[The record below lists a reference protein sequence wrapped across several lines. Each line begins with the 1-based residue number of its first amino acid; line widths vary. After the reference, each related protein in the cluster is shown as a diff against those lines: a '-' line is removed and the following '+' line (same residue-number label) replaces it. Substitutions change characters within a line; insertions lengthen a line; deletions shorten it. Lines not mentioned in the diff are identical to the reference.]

1 IKQVSSSS
9 EPVMSLGPTVAERR
23 RQVLVGPL
31 PDDFLRLIKP
41 SSSADSAAVDPA
53 AAAHVATPSQ
63 PAVYSFVPPNTRGR
77 ISVTILEANL
87 AKNYGLVRM
96 DPYCRLR
103 VGHASFETP
112 TKLSGGRTPFWNR
125 IVHAYLPV
133 GVDSIFVQIFD
144 EKAFSAD
151 ECIAHAHILLPPG
164 IFNGETIDDFYPLTG
179 AQGEG
184 KEGLVHLIIS
194 FAPVDTPIAH
204 PAYQGG
210 PTYPDG
216 SPVHQPSDAPGA
228 VPGPVFSDDD
238 VKAVKELFPDI
249 DEEVVRAILEEKRG
263 DQDATVSA
271 LLEMTK

>member
-1 IKQVSSSS
+1 
-9 EPVMSLGPTVAERR
+9 MSILPTVAERR

-41 SSSADSAAVDPA
+41 SSSSSEPMDPS

-151 ECIAHAHILLPPG
+151 ECIAHSHILLPPG
-164 IFNGETIDDFYPLTG
+164 IFNGETIDEFYPLTG

-194 FAPVDTPIAH
+194 FAPLEAPIAH

-216 SPVHQPSDAPGA
+216 SPAHQPTADAPAA
-228 VPGPVFSDDD
+228 VTGPAFTDDD
-238 VKAVKELFPDI
+238 VKAVKEMFPDI
-249 DEEVVRAILEEKRG
+249 DEEVIRAILEEKRG
-263 DQDATVSA
+263 NQDATVSA
-271 LLEMTK
+271 LLEITN

>member
-1 IKQVSSSS
+1 
-9 EPVMSLGPTVAERR
+9 MSLNPTVAERR

-41 SSSADSAAVDPA
+41 SSSSTAEAAPYDPA
-53 AAAHVATPSQ
+53 TAAHVATPTQ
-63 PAVYSFVPPNTRGR
+63 PAFHSFVPPNTRGR

-151 ECIAHAHILLPPG
+151 ECIAHSHIILPPG
-164 IFNGETIDDFYPLTG
+164 IFNGETIDEFYPLTG

-194 FAPVDTPIAH
+194 FAPVEAPNAH
-204 PAYQGG
+204 PTYQGG
-210 PTYPDG
+210 PTHPDG
-216 SPVHQPSDAPGA
+216 SPTHGA
-228 VPGPVFSDDD
+228 EVPAAVTGPAFSDDD

-249 DEEVVRAILEEKRG
+249 DEEVVRAVLEENRG
-263 DQDATVSA
+263 NQDATVSA